1 MLTGIKYYTF
11 AGPASGYGRSAQ
23 SYICGLI
30 DQGLELTWHPLKWDQ
45 SISYFRHFTKA
56 EVTDW
61 INNTDE
67 HQGWEPKL
75 VERFHRSI
83 NYSHLVM
90 QVVPEYWPSLIEQDK
105 VNIGY
110 TTWEADKL
118 PRHWPELLNQVD
130 QLLVPSE
137 FNHKVFS
144 QELPNLPTS
153 IIPHIIDKPQS
164 ASSDAINAFREKYGV
179 SETSTVFYS
188 INTWS
193 VRKDLEALIRAYIA
207 TFSQTEDVT
216 LIIKTSEM
224 GPRYP
229 NSIQRESVQTIYN
242 DLISSFDPHP
252 KIIFI
257 AQDDMPATELD
268 AIHQIGDCYI
278 SLTRGEGW
286 GMGAAEAA
294 SRKNPVLITG
304 WSGVLD
310 FLGDD
315 YQGLIDYALLP
326 AIDLMGR
333 PSFDPSQKWAL
344 ANPND
349 ASSKMRHV
357 YENLAKWKA
366 MATEYSETLIRF
378 NSENVSR
385 LFLEVIND

>member
-1 MLTGIKYYTF
+1 
-11 AGPASGYGRSAQ
+11 
-23 SYICGLI
+23 
-30 DQGLELTWHPLKWDQ
+30 
-45 SISYFRHFTKA
+45 
-56 EVTDW
+56 
-61 INNTDE
+61 
-67 HQGWEPKL
+67 
-75 VERFHRSI
+75 
-83 NYSHLVM
+83 M

-242 DLISSFDPHP
+242 DLISSF
-252 KIIFI
+252 
-257 AQDDMPATELD
+257 
-268 AIHQIGDCYI
+268 
-278 SLTRGEGW
+278 
-286 GMGAAEAA
+286 AAEAA